1 MNSKTSNAH
10 FFAGVQGPLPTRS
23 SRKDTTSGDDESDE
37 EPLQLAQEAEHAAM
51 RQEGRATSTDPDII
65 VPRVILESE
74 TTKVLLPKEW
84 FKTLPSEDHVWLS
97 KSIFD
102 EGGKLRS
109 QLQMWYHPP
118 QIPLVFSQP
127 PVSPN
132 LFFHHRSF
140 LWMPYR
146 MWNARFLCCQPGC
159 EGQRLNSCG
168 IYRAVRR
175 VIDRV
180 DDYYIWG
187 LSTSNAGSATGRALC
202 GTRRS

>member
-1 MNSKTSNAH
+1 MSKPA
-10 FFAGVQGPLPTRS
+10 RS
-23 SRKDTTSGDDESDE
+23 SPEKTDASPSSASAQGSPGARFPHAISCSTPALSAETLTSLEDIDDESDE
-37 EPLQLAQEAEHAAM
+37 EPLQLAQEAEHAAT

-74 TTKVLLPKEW
+74 TTKALLPKEW

-132 LFFHHRSF
+132 LFFHHRFF

-146 MWNARFLCCQPGC
+146 MWNARFL
-159 EGQRLNSCG
+159 
-168 IYRAVRR
+168 
-175 VIDRV
+175 
-180 DDYYIWG
+180 
-187 LSTSNAGSATGRALC
+187 
-202 GTRRS
+202 